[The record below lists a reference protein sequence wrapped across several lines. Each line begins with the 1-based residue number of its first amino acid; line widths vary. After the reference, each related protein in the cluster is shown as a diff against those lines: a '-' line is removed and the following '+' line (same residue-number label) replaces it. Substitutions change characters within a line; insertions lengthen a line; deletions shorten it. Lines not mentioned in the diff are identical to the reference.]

1 MTPEIT
7 DPADRRARMLKASAV
22 HLATGVMALG
32 AIVHLGW
39 ALDNRELMSVSS
51 GLVAMNPLTATGFI
65 LAGLSLRLG
74 LTRPESR
81 PAQAASA
88 ALAVLVVV
96 LAALRLA
103 GYTGVDPGV
112 DRLLYSERLDVEAI
126 PNRMAPNTAAA
137 FLLSGL
143 GLLPLRSSRRRVV
156 LTTQLLVLLVLA
168 IAMVTL
174 SGYAYSAGSLARVRD
189 FIPMAL
195 HTAAG
200 FVALSVGIL
209 CARPRAGLL
218 AEVSAQESGGRMA
231 RQLLPAVVCVPLL
244 LGWFRVHG
252 ERAGLYDSGTGTGLM
267 VAAWIVAFGAIVWW
281 HSRALNRAD
290 AKRSRAE
297 AEIAELNRALQRHA
311 TEIEA
316 SNREL
321 EAFSYSV
328 SHDLRAPLRSITSF
342 SQALLEDHSASLDEE
357 GRDYLQRV
365 VRGGQRMADLIEDI
379 MVLSRITRD
388 EMERRPVDLSAA
400 AREMVDELAREEPDR
415 EVAVEVQP
423 GLVAEAD
430 PKLLRIMIENLLA
443 NAWKFTAGRPDP
455 RIEFGA
461 TPGENGSRVFYV
473 RDNGAGFDME
483 HAGRLFTP
491 FQRLHSEAEFPG
503 TGIGLATV
511 QRVVRRHGG
520 KVWAEGRVRHGATF
534 YFTI

>member
-1 MTPEIT
+1 MQPEIA
-7 DPADRRARMLKASAV
+7 DPSDRRARMLKASAV
-22 HLATGVMALG
+22 FLATGVIALG

-39 ALDNRELMSVSS
+39 ALDYRPLMSVSA
-51 GLVAMNPLTATGFI
+51 GLVAMNPLTATAFV
-65 LAGLSLRLG
+65 LAGLSLWLG
-74 LTRPESR
+74 LTRPCSR
-81 PAQAASA
+81 PAQTASA
-88 ALAVLVVV
+88 ACAVFVVV

-103 GYTGVDPGV
+103 GYTGLDPGL
-112 DRLLYSERLDVEAI
+112 DRLLYSDRLDAEAI
-126 PNRMAPNTAAA
+126 PNRMAPNTAVA

-143 GLLPLRSSRRRVV
+143 GLLPLRSSRRRLVV
-156 LTTQLLVLLVLA
+156 TTQVLVLIVLA
-168 IAMVTL
+168 IAVVTL
-174 SGYAYSAGSLARVRD
+174 CGYAYSAGSLVRVQS

-200 FVALSVGIL
+200 FAALSVGIL

-218 AEVSAQESGGRMA
+218 ADVLAEESGGRIA
-231 RQLLPAVVCVPLL
+231 RKLLPVVVSVPLL
-244 LGWFRVHG
+244 LGWFRIRG
-252 ERAGLYDSGTGTGLM
+252 EQAGLYDSATGTGLM
-267 VAAWIVAFGAIVWW
+267 VAAWVVAFGAIVWW
-281 HSRALNRAD
+281 QSRALNRAD

-297 AEIAELNRALQRHA
+297 TEIAELNRALQRHA
-311 TEIEA
+311 TETEA

-365 VRGGQRMADLIEDI
+365 VRGGQRMADLIEDM

-388 EMERRPVDLSAA
+388 EMARRPVDLSAT

-443 NAWKFTAGRPDP
+443 NAWKFTAGRPEP

-461 TPGENGSRVFYV
+461 MPDGNGRRVFYV